1 MATSPTQRSLKLLR
15 DAGYFAGITEK
26 WNQFAHIRQD
36 LFGFCDIVAF
46 KASGPVLLVQ
56 TTSGTNVSARVAK
69 IVSND
74 IARAWLQSE
83 NRVIVVHGWA
93 KRGDRGKRKLWD
105 CRVVEVT
112 TADFESPTSDDI
124 EELMASL

>member
-15 DAGYFAGITEK
+15 EAGYHVAITEK

-36 LFGFCDIVAF
+36 LFGFGDLVAF
-46 KASGPVLLVQ
+46 KPSGPVMLVQ
-56 TTSGTNVSARVAK
+56 TTSGGNVAARVAK

-112 TADFESPTSDDI
+112 TADFESPISDDI
-124 EELMASL
+124 EALAASV

>member
-1 MATSPTQRSLKLLR
+1 MKTSPTQRSLKLLR
-15 DAGYFAGITEK
+15 EAGYYAAITEH

-36 LFGFCDIVAF
+36 LFGFCDIIAF
-46 KASGPVLLVQ
+46 KPDGGVLMVQ
-56 TTSGTNVSARVAK
+56 TTSGGNVAARVAK

-93 KRGDRGKRKLWD
+93 KRGDRGKRKLWE

-112 TADFESPTSDDI
+112 TADFESPISDDI
-124 EELMASL
+124 EALAASV